1 MSMPASPGSGQPSA
15 MGLTTLQN
23 IVTALNNLVSVTKS
37 NAAATAGVRTQRL
50 VTSSP
55 ILPQPNDNII
65 NCNIAAGSPTVTLPL
80 ASSRAG
86 LALAFKDVGGHF
98 SAHALVVSTT
108 GGDLIDG
115 LSTITLGTNFQYVN
129 FVPANDGTTT
139 GWSIE

>member
-1 MSMPASPGSGQPSA
+1 MSMPASPNQQSV

-23 IVTALNNLVSVTKS
+23 IVTALNNLVSVTKTS
-37 NAAATAGVRTQRL
+37 ASTTAGVRTQRL

-55 ILPQPNDNII
+55 IAVQPNDNII

-86 LALAFKDVGGHF
+86 LPLAFKDVGGQF
-98 SAHALVVSTT
+98 GAHPLTVSTT

-115 LSTITLGTNFQYVN
+115 LANITLGTNRQYVN